1 MKIIKYIL
9 FSLVGLLASASFS
22 ACESPDQEFEHDNN
36 LIAWMQLCLRPGAQ
50 GLPGVIEESDA
61 QGNLVP
67 ADQVTVK
74 NVQGGYGI
82 IKFVLDLDYKGEYN
96 PEHCYLNTS
105 LTFDEVIKPGLAGIK
120 NITNR
125 DAEGVAQGI
134 KITVHSGI
142 GTTRE
147 YTVIGYFDGEYKVAP
162 EASDN

>member
-22 ACESPDQEFEHDNN
+22 ACESPDKEFEHDNN

-50 GLPGVIEESDA
+50 GLPGVIEEYDA
-61 QGNLVP
+61 NGNLVP
-67 ADQVTVK
+67 ANEVTVERVK
-74 NVQGGYGI
+74 GGYGVI
-82 IKFVLDLDYKGEYN
+82 SFVLDLDYKGEYD
-96 PEHCYLNTS
+96 PEHCYLNTG

-125 DAEGVAQGI
+125 NAEGVAQGI
-134 KITVHSGI
+134 KMTVHSGI

-147 YTVIGYFDGEYKVAP
+147 YTVIGYFDGEYQVAP
-162 EASDN
+162 KAPEN

>member
-1 MKIIKYIL
+1 M
-9 FSLVGLLASASFS
+9 
-22 ACESPDQEFEHDNN
+22 
-36 LIAWMQLCLRPGAQ
+36 
-50 GLPGVIEESDA
+50 
-61 QGNLVP
+61 
-67 ADQVTVK
+67 
-74 NVQGGYGI
+74 
-82 IKFVLDLDYKGEYN
+82 
-96 PEHCYLNTS
+96 
-105 LTFDEVIKPGLAGIK
+105 IKPGLAGIK

>member
-22 ACESPDQEFEHDNN
+22 ACESPGKEFEHDNN

-50 GLPGVIEESDA
+50 GLPGVIEEYDA

-67 ADQVTVK
+67 ADQVTLESVK
-74 NVQGGYGI
+74 GGYGVI
-82 IKFVLDLDYKGEYN
+82 TFVLDLDYKGEYD

-120 NITNR
+120 DITNR

-134 KITVHSGI
+134 KITVHSGV

-147 YTVIGYFDGEYKVAP
+147 YTIIGYFDGEYKVAP
-162 EASDN
+162 EVSEN

>member
-9 FSLVGLLASASFS
+9 FSLVGLFVSAYFS
-22 ACESPDQEFEHDNN
+22 ACETPDKEFEHDDN

-50 GLPGVIEESDA
+50 GLPGVIEEYDA

-67 ADQVTVK
+67 SDQVTIESVK
-74 NVQGGYGI
+74 GGYGVI
-82 IKFVLDLDYKGEYN
+82 TFVLDLDYKGEYN

-105 LTFDEVIKPGLAGIK
+105 LSFDEVIKPGLAGIK

-125 DAEGVAQGI
+125 NAEGVAQGI
-134 KITVHSGI
+134 KITVYSGI

-147 YTVIGYFDGEYKVAP
+147 YTIIGYFDGEYQVAP
-162 EASDN
+162 EASEN

>member
-22 ACESPDQEFEHDNN
+22 ACESPDKEFEHDNN

-50 GLPGVIEESDA
+50 GLPGVIQEYDA

-67 ADQVTVK
+67 TEQVTVESVK
-74 NVQGGYGI
+74 GGYGVI
-82 IKFVLDLDYKGEYN
+82 TFVLDLDYKGEYD

-134 KITVHSGI
+134 KMTVHSGI

-162 EASDN
+162 AAPAN

>member
-9 FSLVGLLASASFS
+9 FSLVGLIASAALSS
-22 ACESPDQEFEHDNN
+22 CESPDKEFEHDNN

-50 GLPGVIEESDA
+50 GLPGVIEEYDA

-67 ADQVTVK
+67 TKQVTLETVK
-74 NVQGGYGI
+74 GGYGI

-120 NITNR
+120 DITNR
-125 DAEGVAQGI
+125 NEEGIAQGI

-147 YTVIGYFDGEYKVAP
+147 YTIIGYFDGEYQIEPKP
-162 EASDN
+162 SEN